1 MTRTLPV
8 AVDGIHIRYFSS
20 GWEGDVETS
29 VADLLVN
36 QLKAATIVR
45 KRMMPEPSEKAVIES
60 APEVGE
66 SISGRNEKE
75 TEASEKDTQVF
86 QLAKDLG
93 ISNCAILNKAKDL
106 GISAAAPASK
116 LTGTEVTR
124 LKKALG
130 IE

>member
-20 GWEGDVETS
+20 GWEGEVEAS

-45 KRMMPEPSEKAVIES
+45 ERTLPEPSERAVIES
-60 APEVGE
+60 APEIAE
-66 SISGRNEKE
+66 EEPKKPE
-75 TEASEKDTQVF
+75 EDTQVF
-86 QLAKDLG
+86 QLARDLG
-93 ISNCAILNKAKDL
+93 ISNRAILNKAKDL

-116 LTGTEVTR
+116 LTGEEVAR

>member
-45 KRMMPEPSEKAVIES
+45 ERMMPEPSERAVIES
-60 APEVGE
+60 APEIAE
-66 SISGRNEKE
+66 EEPEKPE
-75 TEASEKDTQVF
+75 EDTQVF

-93 ISNCAILNKAKDL
+93 ISNRAILNKAKDL